1 MVSTKITFSHEYI
14 PQGVWAYFRQQKV
27 YLPFLEHMISI
38 MILTFIKRA
47 NGSYLVEMI
56 KMIQLACNSWVLY
69 TMPRRKGRLTPP
81 KITGVQKELNTSFH
95 FPFQLRWFKAY
106 LGCDP
111 RRSFLFIILLS
122 FLSPSSS
129 PNICGLFCPSI
140 LTLEPLFV
148 LKVIKLLYVDPASV
162 LLGQQQ
168 GLSLWIG
175 VARKRQR
182 KQKMVIHG
190 KHVGASLACQ
200 WLGPW
205 ASTAGGTGLI
215 PGWGTNPTSPA
226 AWPKEKKKTTGKKT
240 GKHAAQGSCSTV
252 VPASTDCTIS
262 RALLLGVVLL
272 TCTIFVPTH
281 WPTILF
287 ISPLPSPHDIT
298 DLLI

>member
-129 PNICGLFCPSI
+129 PNICGLFCPSG

-215 PGWGTNPTSPA
+215 PGRGTNPTSPA
-226 AWPKEKKKTTGKKT
+226 VWPKEKKTTGKKT

>member
-56 KMIQLACNSWVLY
+56 KMIQLACSSWVLY

-129 PNICGLFCPSI
+129 PNICGLFCPSG

-226 AWPKEKKKTTGKKT
+226 AWPKEKKKQQEKKQESMQL
-240 GKHAAQGSCSTV
+240 KV
-252 VPASTDCTIS
+252 VVQQWSLPA
-262 RALLLGVVLL
+262 L
-272 TCTIFVPTH
+272 TAPFQEPCYLV
-281 WPTILF
+281 
-287 ISPLPSPHDIT
+287 
-298 DLLI
+298 